1 MKSLSSMLSLLC
13 LLSLFALPGGCSPS
27 GSKGEQIG
35 PGDWNLDE
43 QKRYAFA
50 ARTIGPWRFSPVLVV
65 GARGLMLTAQAQPA
79 AVKAAPIIGQ
89 RLGLVVRTSSEQ
101 LSVLQSPP
109 DGPILT
115 VLDAPLP
122 MWYVAAPKSG
132 QSVKGI
138 ELAYDG
144 VKARWTLS
152 EGSEIEP

>member
-13 LLSLFALPGGCSPS
+13 LLSICALPCGCSPG

-65 GARGLMLTAQAQPA
+65 GSRGLMLTAQAEPA

-89 RLGLVVRTSSEQ
+89 RLGLEVRTGREQ

-115 VLDAPLP
+115 VLDAPMP
-122 MWYVAAPKSG
+122 VWYVAPPESG
-132 QSVKGI
+132 QAVKGI
-138 ELAYDG
+138 ELTYDG

-152 EGSEIEP
+152 EGSEIAP